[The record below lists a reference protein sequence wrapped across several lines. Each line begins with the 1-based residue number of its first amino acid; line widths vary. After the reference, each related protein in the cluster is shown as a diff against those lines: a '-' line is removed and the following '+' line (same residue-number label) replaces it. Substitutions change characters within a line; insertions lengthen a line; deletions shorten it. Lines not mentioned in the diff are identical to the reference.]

1 MSKKFLQP
9 HCGSGELSQND
20 SQWIFEFAIL
30 GCELQQS
37 VNVLIYPDRQPSA
50 G

>member
-20 SQWIFEFAIL
+20 SHGFLSLLFW
-30 GCELQQS
+30 G
-37 VNVLIYPDRQPSA
+37 VNFNRVSMY
-50 G
+50 